1 MEKLGEEK
9 VGMKKGLYVP
19 GYTGGELSVYLE
31 GHRGFGWLRGFE
43 NHCGTKI
50 LWFTGRKQPGHV
62 SSENA

>member
-19 GYTGGELSVYLE
+19 GYTGGELSAYLE
-31 GHRGFGWLRGFE
+31 GHRGFGWLMGFE

-50 LWFTGRKQPGHV
+50 LWFTG
-62 SSENA
+62 